1 MPKKLK
7 AQKQNKKKIGKFG
20 LEIKS
25 MELKKYISIYFI
37 FCSLLLFS
45 QEAELSVSVSKNKLG
60 LNQRLRVEFSI
71 NKQGADNFTP
81 PKFSNFKVIQGPSQS
96 VSQSWINGKVSFS
109 QSYTYIIKPK
119 RKGELIIEPA
129 SIDINGGTINSKMM
143 KIIVLDPVEMP
154 DNPNDPNYIAEQ
166 NIHLVAE
173 ISKSS
178 PYVGEG
184 IYVEYRLYVSE
195 NVSVYDTSVTEAPQY
210 NGFWNQEIK
219 IDGFPVKMGKYNGE
233 NYRYIVLQK
242 ALLIP
247 TKSGRLAI
255 DPMKMDIVIGVPTGR
270 ADFFG
275 NVMTKNIKK
284 EFSSAKK
291 VIIPKDLPLE
301 GKPVDFTGAVGNFD
315 FEVTLSKDALK
326 ANESS
331 QIKVAVSGKG
341 NLKLFELPTVETPAE
356 LEKYQPERKE
366 NVKVATNGL
375 SGSVTDTYTVV
386 PQYKGKYKIP
396 SVNFSFFDPNTKKY
410 NTISTEDLYVNV
422 LEGKEITTVDN
433 KTDVEK
439 RTVTLTGKNFR
450 YIQTKTNFST
460 KETTDFF
467 KSNLFY
473 GLLFLPLLLIPIG
486 IIMAK
491 NNEKRNSDVIGRK
504 QRRAEKLAKKY
515 LSEAQK
521 QLGKKE
527 AFYEALERA
536 LHNYLKA
543 KLNVETADIS
553 KDRITNLLNN
563 RKVEESTINQF
574 IDVLKASDF
583 ARYTPVTDTEMKQ
596 EYEKAKQVI
605 VELDKQ
611 L

>member
-1 MPKKLK
+1 MKLK
-7 AQKQNKKKIGKFG
+7 Y
-20 LEIKS
+20 
-25 MELKKYISIYFI
+25 YISIFI
-37 FCSLLLFS
+37 SILT
-45 QEAELSVSVSKNKLG
+45 LSVAAQQAALEVSVSKNKLG
-60 LNQRLRVEFSI
+60 LNQRLRIEFSI

-81 PKFSNFKVIQGPSQS
+81 PKFKNFKVIQGPSQS
-96 VSQSWINGKVSFS
+96 VSQSWSNGKVSFS
-109 QSYTYIIKPK
+109 QSYTYILKPK
-119 RKGELIIEPA
+119 RKGELIINPA
-129 SIDINGGTINSKMM
+129 SIYINGSAIDSKMV
-143 KIIVLDPVEMP
+143 KIIVLDPIDIPE
-154 DNPNDPNYIAEQ
+154 NPNDPNYIAQQ
-166 NIHLVAE
+166 NIHLIAE
-173 ISKSS
+173 ISKSR

-219 IDGFPVKMGKYNGE
+219 ISGFPVKMGKYNGE

-247 TKSGRLAI
+247 TKTGKLTI

-275 NVMTKNIKK
+275 NTITKNIRK
-284 EFSSAKK
+284 EFASAKK
-291 VIIPKDLPLE
+291 VVSPKNLPLD
-301 GKPVDFTGAVGNFD
+301 GKPENFTGAVGQFQFD
-315 FEVTLSKDALK
+315 VSLSKDILK

-341 NLKLFELPTVETPAE
+341 NLKLFELPSVQTPSE
-356 LEKYQPERKE
+356 LEQYQPERKE
-366 NVKVATNGL
+366 KVRVATDGL
-375 SGSVTDTYTVV
+375 IGSVSETYTVV

-396 SVNFSFFDPNTKKY
+396 SVSFSYFNPKTEKY
-410 NTISTEDLYVNV
+410 ATISTDGLFVDV
-422 LEGKEITTVDN
+422 TEGK
-433 KTDVEK
+433 KL
-439 RTVTLTGKNFR
+439 VTNEATIVAKKNVVSTGKNFR
-450 YIQTKTNFST
+450 YIQTTT
-460 KETTDFF
+460 KLVSNENADFYQ
-467 KSNLFY
+467 SNLFY
-473 GLLFLPLLLIPIG
+473 LLLLLPLALIPIG
-486 IIMAK
+486 IIIAK

-504 QRRAEKLAKKY
+504 QRKAEKLAKKY

-543 KLNVETADIS
+543 KLVVEIADIS
-553 KDRITNLLNN
+553 TENITKILQN
-563 RKVEESTINQF
+563 RNVKKTTIEHF

-583 ARYTPVTDTEMKQ
+583 ARYTPATNTEMKA
-596 EYEKAKQVI
+596 EFERAKKVI